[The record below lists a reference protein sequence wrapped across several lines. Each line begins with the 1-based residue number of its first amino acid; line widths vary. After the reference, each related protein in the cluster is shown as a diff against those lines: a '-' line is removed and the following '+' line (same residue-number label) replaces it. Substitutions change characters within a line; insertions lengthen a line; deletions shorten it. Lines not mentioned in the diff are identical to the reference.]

1 MDRNHSTCSDRSEH
15 NGSPGS
21 GSSGTSSL
29 QLPNSTTDCEQ
40 PQNLSMKPRDLDH
53 DIEDHHRASVEIRMM
68 KNDSSAE
75 ITPINS
81 DNIVNSYTKP
91 AIDMKKFWEERL
103 ANGLY
108 GQNGLPDTHSSTSTQ
123 ALLSAAAAVASAE
136 DPAYLAQ
143 FQLQPEALFGSP
155 TKSPIRSNSSDSAMS
170 SASST
175 GGSNSAAISIRS
187 YCLQEGNTYRCKVC
201 NNPYT
206 HPSNFHRHYVTT
218 HLNRKSYPCTVCSKK
233 FNRKDNMT
241 AHLRA
246 VHGWGNSGN
255 TPNNSAAIVAAAV
268 SAASP
273 MPQMGQMGQMPL
285 PLPKELQASLERN
298 QAQFPSFPTANLQPG
313 NFPTPNLPGPS
324 RNLQD
329 SQREISNIGSA
340 MADAVAAARAAA
352 QAAAATAAS
361 QMSPRPVS
369 VNVN

>member
-1 MDRNHSTCSDRSEH
+1 
-15 NGSPGS
+15 
-21 GSSGTSSL
+21 
-29 QLPNSTTDCEQ
+29 
-40 PQNLSMKPRDLDH
+40 
-53 DIEDHHRASVEIRMM
+53 
-68 KNDSSAE
+68 
-75 ITPINS
+75 
-81 DNIVNSYTKP
+81 
-91 AIDMKKFWEERL
+91 
-103 ANGLY
+103 
-108 GQNGLPDTHSSTSTQ
+108 
-123 ALLSAAAAVASAE
+123 
-136 DPAYLAQ
+136 
-143 FQLQPEALFGSP
+143 
-155 TKSPIRSNSSDSAMS
+155 
-170 SASST
+170 
-175 GGSNSAAISIRS
+175 
-187 YCLQEGNTYRCKVC
+187 
-201 NNPYT
+201 
-206 HPSNFHRHYVTT
+206 
-218 HLNRKSYPCTVCSKK
+218 
-233 FNRKDNMT
+233 MT

-273 MPQMGQMGQMPL
+273 MPQMGQMPL

-298 QAQFPSFPTANLQPG
+298 QAQFPSFPTANIQPG

>member
-1 MDRNHSTCSDRSEH
+1 
-15 NGSPGS
+15 
-21 GSSGTSSL
+21 
-29 QLPNSTTDCEQ
+29 
-40 PQNLSMKPRDLDH
+40 
-53 DIEDHHRASVEIRMM
+53 
-68 KNDSSAE
+68 
-75 ITPINS
+75 
-81 DNIVNSYTKP
+81 
-91 AIDMKKFWEERL
+91 
-103 ANGLY
+103 
-108 GQNGLPDTHSSTSTQ
+108 
-123 ALLSAAAAVASAE
+123 
-136 DPAYLAQ
+136 
-143 FQLQPEALFGSP
+143 
-155 TKSPIRSNSSDSAMS
+155 
-170 SASST
+170 
-175 GGSNSAAISIRS
+175 
-187 YCLQEGNTYRCKVC
+187 
-201 NNPYT
+201 
-206 HPSNFHRHYVTT
+206 
-218 HLNRKSYPCTVCSKK
+218 
-233 FNRKDNMT
+233 MT

-273 MPQMGQMGQMPL
+273 MPQMGQMPL

-313 NFPTPNLPGPS
+313 IFSTPNLPGPS